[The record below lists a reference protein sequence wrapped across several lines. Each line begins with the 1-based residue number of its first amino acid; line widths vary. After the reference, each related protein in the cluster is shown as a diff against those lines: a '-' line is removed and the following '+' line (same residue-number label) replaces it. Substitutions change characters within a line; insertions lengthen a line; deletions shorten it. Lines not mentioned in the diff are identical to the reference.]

1 MGIFGDVSGIVSG
14 IADDFKKKS
23 GRRKDFLSGWFSSS
37 GELNSYFYAA
47 VVLVVSS
54 LVMLVLGL
62 LTDRGDMTSS
72 MMIVLSVVLFL
83 SGVVF
88 ATFTK
93 DEGLAPG
100 MAAMLYPDSSVNL
113 SRVFADLR
121 VHGDAH
127 FLPNGEGFVQFS
139 PVAAF
144 KGYPEGGSDV
154 FRVSGESA
162 GISVRP
168 ACSSLYEALCE
179 DYGFVI
185 PDEMTPDVYSEI
197 LGNIFVDHLRVA
209 GKVTAKQAGDDFE
222 VTVEDFMLKD
232 ACRKIREESPKCC
245 TASPCPVCSLFA
257 CVLCKGLSKP
267 VVILHTAQAKNGL
280 KVVLGAVD
288 YEHPD
293 YPVGN
298 E

>member
-1 MGIFGDVSGIVSG
+1 MGLTGDISGMFNQVMGDI
-14 IADDFKKKS
+14 KKKS

-37 GELNSYFYAA
+37 GGLNSYFYAA

-93 DEGLAPG
+93 DEGIVPG
-100 MAAMLYPDSSVNL
+100 MAAMLYPDASVNL
-113 SRVFADLR
+113 SRIFADLR

-127 FLPNGEGFVQFS
+127 FIPSEDGFVQFS

-168 ACSSLYEALCE
+168 ACSSLYEALCD

-185 PDEMTPDVYSEI
+185 PDELTPDVYSEI
-197 LGNIFVDHLRVA
+197 LGNVFVDHLRIA
-209 GKVTAKQAGDDFE
+209 GKVTAKQAGDDYE
-222 VTVEDFMLKD
+222 ITVEDFMLKD
-232 ACRKIREESPKCC
+232 ACRTIREESPKCC

-257 CVLCKGLSKP
+257 CVLCKGLGKP
-267 VVILHTAQAKNGL
+267 VVILHITQEKNSL
-280 KVVLGAVD
+280 KVVLGAVNNG
-288 YEHPD
+288 EG
-293 YPVGN
+293 VG
-298 E
+298 EF

>member
-14 IADDFKKKS
+14 IADDIKNKS
-23 GRRKDFLSGWFSSS
+23 VRRKDSLSGWFSSS

-93 DEGLAPG
+93 DEGVAPG

-113 SRVFADLR
+113 SGIFADLR

-127 FLPNGEGFVQFS
+127 FIPAEDGFVQFI

-162 GISVRP
+162 GISLRP

-179 DYGFVI
+179 DYGFII

-197 LGNIFVDHLRVA
+197 LGNVFVDHLRVA

-222 VTVEDFMLKD
+222 VTVEDFMLSD
-232 ACRKIREESPKCC
+232 ACRKIRGESPKCC

-257 CVLCKGLSKP
+257 CVLCKGLGKP
-267 VVILHTAQAKNGL
+267 VVILHTSQEKNGL
-280 KVVLGAVD
+280 KVVLGAVNND
-288 YEHPD
+288 QG
-293 YPVGN
+293 VG
-298 E
+298 EF

>member
-1 MGIFGDVSGIVSG
+1 MGLTGDISGIFNQVVSDI
-14 IADDFKKKS
+14 KKKS
-23 GRRKDFLSGWFSSS
+23 GRRKDSLSGWFSSS

-93 DEGLAPG
+93 DEGIVPG
-100 MAAMLYPDSSVNL
+100 MTAMLYPDASVNL
-113 SRVFADLR
+113 SRIFADLR

-127 FLPNGEGFVQFS
+127 FIPAEDGFVQFS
-139 PVAAF
+139 PVAEF

-154 FRVSGESA
+154 FRVSDESA

-197 LGNIFVDHLRVA
+197 LGNVFVDHLRVA
-209 GKVTAKQAGDDFE
+209 GKVTAKQAGDDYE
-222 VTVEDFMLKD
+222 ITVEDFMLKD
-232 ACRKIREESPKCC
+232 ACRTIRSESPKCC
-245 TASPCPVCSLFA
+245 TSSPCPVCSLFA
-257 CVLCKGLSKP
+257 CVLCKGLGKP
-267 VVILHTAQAKNGL
+267 VFILHITQEKNSL

-288 YEHPD
+288 D
-293 YPVGN
+293 N
-298 E
+298 DTKDS